1 MFIFQVKLDHSPQFA
16 FGIKHSPYLGSLRG
30 DAWGG
35 SKSEAMGI
43 ASRYKHGHIFLKKY
57 QFSSSSPK
65 LLEICKKCVVMFS
78 NFLEI
83 HKK

>member
-1 MFIFQVKLDHSPQFA
+1 MCIFQVKLDHSPQFA

-43 ASRYKHGHIFLKKY
+43 ASRYKVINMATCVFFKKISSVHQAQSCLKFAKNV
-57 QFSSSSPK
+57 
-65 LLEICKKCVVMFS
+65 LLLCF
-78 NFLEI
+78 
-83 HKK
+83 